1 MHGCTLFLVN
11 DLDKKIATEEAALL
25 ARIPGSVDHHQRAV
39 RHIPGGVASS
49 WASSRPVPIWVER
62 GEGAYVWDVDGNR
75 YIDFHAG
82 YGANI
87 VGHANPAVVRAVQHR
102 VTKGTHFA
110 QPSPDIVTVAE
121 LLAARFG
128 LPKWRFNNSG
138 SEATMDA
145 IHLMRAATGRDLIV
159 KLEGGYNGH
168 HDSVLVSIFRSVEQL
183 GPESNPVRTPG
194 EGVPQAIA
202 DLVRIVPFND
212 LGALER
218 VFVEHPGQIAGMI
231 MEPMM
236 MNAGIIVPEP
246 GYLAGVRDIVHRHG
260 ALLAFDEVKTGLVVH
275 PGGASRLFGVTPD
288 LVCLAKALGGGV
300 PCGAIGGTDEVMGLI
315 DDGRYNQIGTFNG
328 NPLTMAAAVAT
339 LTEVLTDEAYATADD
354 VGSYVL
360 GESLDVLRAHGHAAY
375 GHHFGF
381 KVCVVFSGEVARNY
395 RQFLGFNTA
404 VSHLHFL
411 TQFNGGVFLPPWGK
425 SESITM
431 SVAHDRS
438 HADQW
443 IANMERFAT
452 MLAEVS
458 DRSSVDFAVGSY
470 N

>member
-87 VGHANPAVVRAVQHR
+87 VGHANPAIVRAVQHR

-145 IHLMRAATGRDLIV
+145 IHLMRAATGRDLII

-168 HDSVLVSIFRSVEQL
+168 HDSE
-183 GPESNPVRTPG
+183 
-194 EGVPQAIA
+194 
-202 DLVRIVPFND
+202 
-212 LGALER
+212 
-218 VFVEHPGQIAGMI
+218 
-231 MEPMM
+231 
-236 MNAGIIVPEP
+236 
-246 GYLAGVRDIVHRHG
+246 
-260 ALLAFDEVKTGLVVH
+260 
-275 PGGASRLFGVTPD
+275 
-288 LVCLAKALGGGV
+288 
-300 PCGAIGGTDEVMGLI
+300 IG
-315 DDGRYNQIGTFNG
+315 
-328 NPLTMAAAVAT
+328 
-339 LTEVLTDEAYATADD
+339 
-354 VGSYVL
+354 
-360 GESLDVLRAHGHAAY
+360 RAH
-375 GHHFGF
+375 
-381 KVCVVFSGEVARNY
+381 V
-395 RQFLGFNTA
+395 
-404 VSHLHFL
+404 
-411 TQFNGGVFLPPWGK
+411 
-425 SESITM
+425 
-431 SVAHDRS
+431 
-438 HADQW
+438 
-443 IANMERFAT
+443 
-452 MLAEVS
+452 
-458 DRSSVDFAVGSY
+458 
-470 N
+470 